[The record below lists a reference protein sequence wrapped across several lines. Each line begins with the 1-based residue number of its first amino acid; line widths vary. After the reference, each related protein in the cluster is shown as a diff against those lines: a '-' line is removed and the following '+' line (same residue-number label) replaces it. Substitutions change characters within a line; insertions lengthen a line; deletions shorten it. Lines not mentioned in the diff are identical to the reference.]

1 MNYSSFKFALD
12 LQEIQSQVS
21 IPVTFGDTARKL
33 HITLTDG
40 GVPFALK
47 EGCKAVLSGKK
58 ADGNSL
64 YNDCMLDLIN
74 SAIIYE
80 FTEQTAS
87 CEGVVR
93 CELMIFSPEGKVM
106 GSPRFVIL
114 VDKRVNNDDSLV
126 SESEKTALD
135 TIIIRGEEIAKAE
148 ADREEAEQGRVEA
161 EARREAAFTDMY
173 SKLTLSPEDEGKF
186 VIVGAD
192 GRFVAEEVV
201 DGGDEVYGEV

>member
-87 CEGVVR
+87 YEGVVR

-148 ADREEAEQGRVEA
+148 ADREEAEV
-161 EARREAAFTDMY
+161 RREAAFTDMY
-173 SKLTLSPEDEGKF
+173 AKLTLSPEDEGKF
-186 VIVGAD
+186 VVVGAD